1 MFCTTLRKQTALKKP
16 KSNFNNILYLS
27 YQILIFFIVWI
38 CNFETLCLSPL
49 KIIFI
54 AFVPG
59 KGWSVQFKWIPC
71 KKKIR
76 RKKICNLWQSSWTW
90 HFDTFHSRV
99 LHLYQDLSRLSSLFP
114 DFDHRIYFSA
124 WINVKRRS
132 WICALFVTRNLY
144 RAHLLG
150 KSSQKSNWGEDWG
163 EGQIRITT
171 SKTRSELRPGQA
183 EKPLLP
189 FLILIN
195 DLEVTFV
202 LEISMTRVLFF
213 LSLLSLDLTLMQIK
227 KVYRVKIYHF
237 HLKFPPRCPT
247 FISTVFNTFLEIFHL
262 GAIFFNRHAYS
273 SLSQTVSHS
282 VSDFIHFPESFLTT
296 SKNLQLCASSCWHYM
311 CHGKGN
317 NSDSGI
323 KH

>member
-1 MFCTTLRKQTALKKP
+1 MQ
-16 KSNFNNILYLS
+16 
-27 YQILIFFIVWI
+27 
-38 CNFETLCLSPL
+38 
-49 KIIFI
+49 
-54 AFVPG
+54 
-59 KGWSVQFKWIPC
+59 

-227 KVYRVKIYHF
+227 SIPCQDIS
-237 HLKFPPRCPT
+237 FPPEVPPQMSHFYFQSLQYISRNISFRCY
-247 FISTVFNTFLEIFHL
+247 
-262 GAIFFNRHAYS
+262 FF
-273 SLSQTVSHS
+273 
-282 VSDFIHFPESFLTT
+282 
-296 SKNLQLCASSCWHYM
+296 
-311 CHGKGN
+311 
-317 NSDSGI
+317 
-323 KH
+323 

>member
-1 MFCTTLRKQTALKKP
+1 MFEFVTLKP
-16 KSNFNNILYLS
+16 FAYVLWKSSLLLLYLAKVDQ
-27 YQILIFFIVWI
+27 YNLNEFH
-38 CNFETLCLSPL
+38 
-49 KIIFI
+49 
-54 AFVPG
+54 A
-59 KGWSVQFKWIPC
+59 
-71 KKKIR
+71 KKIR

-144 RAHLLG
+144 RAHMLG

-163 EGQIRITT
+163 EGRIRITT

-227 KVYRVKIYHF
+227 SIPCQDIS
-237 HLKFPPRCPT
+237 FPPEVPPQMSH
-247 FISTVFNTFLEIFHL
+247 FYFHSLQYISRNISFKCY
-262 GAIFFNRHAYS
+262 FFNRHAYS
-273 SLSQTVSHS
+273 SLSQTISHS

-296 SKNLQLCASSCWHYM
+296 PKNLQLCASSCWHYM

-323 KH
+323 KRSEPCQYRRKKPIFVYWEEIFWLGP

>member
-1 MFCTTLRKQTALKKP
+1 MQK
-16 KSNFNNILYLS
+16 
-27 YQILIFFIVWI
+27 
-38 CNFETLCLSPL
+38 
-49 KIIFI
+49 
-54 AFVPG
+54 
-59 KGWSVQFKWIPC
+59 

-227 KVYRVKIYHF
+227 SIPCQDIS
-237 HLKFPPRCPT
+237 FPPEVPPPDVPLL
-247 FISTVFNTFLEIFHL
+247 FPQ
-262 GAIFFNRHAYS
+262 S
-273 SLSQTVSHS
+273 S
-282 VSDFIHFPESFLTT
+282 IHF
-296 SKNLQLCASSCWHYM
+296 
-311 CHGKGN
+311 
-317 NSDSGI
+317 
-323 KH
+323 